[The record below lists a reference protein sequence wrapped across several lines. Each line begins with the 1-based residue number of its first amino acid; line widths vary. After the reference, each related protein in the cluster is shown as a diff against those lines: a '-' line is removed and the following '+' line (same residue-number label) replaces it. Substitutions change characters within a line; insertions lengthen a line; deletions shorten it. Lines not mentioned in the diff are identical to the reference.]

1 MLVKIDFELDFSA
14 LFDLVRKSK
23 ISIAITITFP
33 DTHSIVTFRVSNWF
47 FLSFYQHLSNL
58 HAPAVEDQPETHPR
72 TVSVWQPNREIRSL
86 SKTCISD
93 HILTFKTKLYLKIWF
108 LYLFCIN
115 IICEHFSS
123 FPPKSLK
130 SVWNW
135 AHSISERWK
144 LVAIRYAT
152 LPSSNLTYK
161 GYKVLVGFTLE
172 IFTHTFWPS
181 HTVITKNFDK
191 TGLIIVILIFTEIWL
206 F

>member
-1 MLVKIDFELDFSA
+1 MINCTVGRHKISRNLSQISKIYLEVSLLVKIDFELDFSA

-58 HAPAVEDQPETHPR
+58 HSLAVDDQPENSIPYR
-72 TVSVWQPNREIRSL
+72 LYRIDITVENRSV
-86 SKTCISD
+86 SKTRIPD

-135 AHSISERWK
+135 AHSISER
-144 LVAIRYAT
+144 
-152 LPSSNLTYK
+152 
-161 GYKVLVGFTLE
+161 
-172 IFTHTFWPS
+172 
-181 HTVITKNFDK
+181 
-191 TGLIIVILIFTEIWL
+191 
-206 F
+206 